1 MLEAKKFEAET
12 IEQAIKLAKSEFGEN
27 IIILSKK
34 ENKKL
39 FGFIGDNNVE
49 ISVVPQ
55 IQNKSKKFS
64 SRVSSAVQQAIKVSD
79 QTFIKEKSEVSNEMQ
94 TFKQELQK
102 ASLALKEMQQ
112 SDTVFD
118 ANLFKKGIQPGMRFM
133 FDHFFSEGV
142 KPDIVESLLVDVQ
155 KRLSPDK
162 IKKQYLVRA
171 MTAKWILNNV
181 TVSKDPFNHRIQLF
195 LGPNGSGKTLS
206 LVKMAAILKLKS
218 KKKVHIISTDNI
230 NIGAIDQMKKF
241 CQILDIPF
249 NHIDSELSGNPVFQE
264 AFESSDHVL
273 IDYPGLALNDF
284 EEIKW
289 LKTRMPKNPNSYKS
303 HFVVSCVSSEEH
315 TNELL
320 RRYNSIGFDDFIFT
334 HLDQSSQ
341 FGMMLNLNQ
350 AYSKPINSYSAGKS
364 IPEDLSPASAQTLAD
379 MLLHL

>member
-12 IEQAIKLAKSEFGEN
+12 IEQAIKLAKTEFGEN
-27 IIILSKK
+27 IIVLSKK

-64 SRVSSAVQQAIKVSD
+64 SRVSSAIQQAIKVSD
-79 QTFIKEKSEVSNEMQ
+79 QSFVKEKEEVSEEMK
-94 TFKQELQK
+94 TFKKELEK

-118 ANLFKKGIQPGMRFM
+118 SNLFKKGIHTEMRFM

-142 KPDIVESLLVDVQ
+142 DPKIVESLLVDVQ
-155 KRLSPDK
+155 RRLSPDK

-171 MTAKWILNNV
+171 MTAKWLLGNV
-181 TVSKDPFNHRIQLF
+181 TISKDPFNHRIHLF

-230 NIGAIDQMKKF
+230 NIGALDQIKKF

-249 NHIDSELSGNPVFQE
+249 NHIDGGISGNTVFEE
-264 AFESSDHVL
+264 AYNNADHVL

-289 LKTRMPKNPNSYKS
+289 LKLRVPKNPNSYRA
-303 HFVVSCVSSEEH
+303 HFVVSCVASEEH
-315 TNELL
+315 TNELI
-320 RRYNSIGFDDFIFT
+320 RRYSSIGFDDFIFT

-341 FGMMLNLNQ
+341 FGIILNLNQ
-350 AYSKPINSYSAGKS
+350 LHDKPINSFSAGKS